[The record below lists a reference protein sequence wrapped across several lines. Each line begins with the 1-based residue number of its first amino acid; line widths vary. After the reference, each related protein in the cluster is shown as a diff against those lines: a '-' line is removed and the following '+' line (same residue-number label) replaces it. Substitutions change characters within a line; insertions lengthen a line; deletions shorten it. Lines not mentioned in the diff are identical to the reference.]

1 MRGAALHTPSICL
14 SFPYFS
20 LTSKT
25 LTLFLT
31 SPIGC
36 AGMKEGGKRRLT
48 IPPEKGYGR
57 GGAPP
62 TIPGNATLIFEV
74 TLLEV
79 I

>member
-1 MRGAALHTPSICL
+1 
-14 SFPYFS
+14 
-20 LTSKT
+20 
-25 LTLFLT
+25 
-31 SPIGC
+31 
-36 AGMKEGGKRRLT
+36 MKEGGKRRLT